1 MISIH
6 SLAADETNS
15 PREKLLMDFGW
26 KFHLGNDWGTGEELI
41 NLGISTGPAKPNFND
56 SSWTSLDLP
65 HDWAVALPFDRNA
78 NGNEGY
84 KPRGPG
90 YPQNSI
96 AWYRRTFTLPKE
108 DLGKRLW
115 LEFGG
120 IYRDSL
126 IYLNGCLI
134 GRQQRGYNSFR
145 YDITDVANYGGKNV
159 LAVRVDASQF
169 EGWFYEGA
177 GIYRHVWLEKTAPVA
192 IVPDGVFVYSQLT
205 NYHGAEVAGIV
216 VQTKILNSE
225 SNDCVTV
232 IYHDLFDPNGNL
244 ISKVDSKP
252 EGNEPITKLKLNP
265 YSQFEHEIG
274 FILGIP
280 PGVPATWVAGDLNF
294 YVAPNGMMPCTNAPI
309 LWSPENPKL
318 YKLVTT
324 VEVDS
329 NIVDRVETEF
339 GIRTLAFDPDK
350 GFLLNGQPYFVKGTC
365 DHQDAAGVGWAL
377 PDALQY
383 FRVAKLKEMGDNAIR
398 TTHNEPTEELLEAC
412 DRLGMLVMDESRT
425 VGSDADNLGQL
436 EFQIRRDRNHPSV
449 FIWSIGNEEPIQNSS
464 IAKRVAVTMQNLI
477 HRLDPSREVTYAAS
491 VGNQFTGMN
500 SVTDVRGWNYHI
512 DAIDAYHQAH
522 PTQPEIGTEQASIM
536 TTRGI
541 YARDPAHGYQ
551 SAYDDKENRR
561 NGNNTAEE
569 WWTFF
574 AARPWLS
581 GGFAWAGFDYR
592 GETAP
597 YGWPCISSHYGVLDT
612 CGFPKDTFY
621 YYQSWWTTNTVLHL
635 LPHWNWPGKEGTN
648 IDVRCFSNCKEV
660 ELFLNGQSLGRK
672 NMPENS
678 HLQWLVP
685 YTPGIL
691 SAKGYQDGKVIAET
705 KVETTGEPAA
715 IQLTADRST
724 INADGED
731 CSVVT
736 VAVRDAQGRIVPVA
750 GNLINFEIL
759 GAGKIIGVGNGD
771 PSSHEADVCTTPTA
785 KRSVFNGLAQV
796 IVQANKDAGDIQL
809 TAQADG
815 LTATTLTIHAA
826 AHPPHAALP

>member
-1 MISIH
+1 
-6 SLAADETNS
+6 
-15 PREKLLMDFGW
+15 
-26 KFHLGNDWGTGEELI
+26 
-41 NLGISTGPAKPNFND
+41 
-56 SSWTSLDLP
+56 
-65 HDWAVALPFDRNA
+65 
-78 NGNEGY
+78 
-84 KPRGPG
+84 
-90 YPQNSI
+90 
-96 AWYRRTFTLPKE
+96 
-108 DLGKRLW
+108 
-115 LEFGG
+115 
-120 IYRDSL
+120 
-126 IYLNGCLI
+126 
-134 GRQQRGYNSFR
+134 
-145 YDITDVANYGGKNV
+145 
-159 LAVRVDASQF
+159 
-169 EGWFYEGA
+169 
-177 GIYRHVWLEKTAPVA
+177 
-192 IVPDGVFVYSQLT
+192 
-205 NYHGAEVAGIV
+205 
-216 VQTKILNSE
+216 
-225 SNDCVTV
+225 
-232 IYHDLFDPNGNL
+232 
-244 ISKVDSKP
+244 
-252 EGNEPITKLKLNP
+252 
-265 YSQFEHEIG
+265 
-274 FILGIP
+274 
-280 PGVPATWVAGDLNF
+280 
-294 YVAPNGMMPCTNAPI
+294 
-309 LWSPENPKL
+309 
-318 YKLVTT
+318 
-324 VEVDS
+324 
-329 NIVDRVETEF
+329 
-339 GIRTLAFDPDK
+339 
-350 GFLLNGQPYFVKGTC
+350 
-365 DHQDAAGVGWAL
+365 
-377 PDALQY
+377 
-383 FRVAKLKEMGDNAIR
+383 
-398 TTHNEPTEELLEAC
+398 
-412 DRLGMLVMDESRT
+412 MDESRT

-691 SAKGYQDGKVIAET
+691 SAKGYQDGKVIA
-705 KVETTGEPAA
+705 
-715 IQLTADRST
+715 
-724 INADGED
+724 
-731 CSVVT
+731 
-736 VAVRDAQGRIVPVA
+736 
-750 GNLINFEIL
+750 
-759 GAGKIIGVGNGD
+759 
-771 PSSHEADVCTTPTA
+771 
-785 KRSVFNGLAQV
+785 
-796 IVQANKDAGDIQL
+796 
-809 TAQADG
+809 
-815 LTATTLTIHAA
+815 
-826 AHPPHAALP
+826 